1 MTSILTHYCGKFAFL
16 NRMGFNSP
24 LPRLYTE
31 KMNRYGVPLDSRM
44 DYTKLDWLV
53 WTTVMTEN
61 DAYKKMVFDAV
72 FRFINETPDRVPMTD
87 WFYTSVPRMREFQN
101 RSVVGG
107 LFINML
113 DTVRTSM
120 RG

>member
-1 MTSILTHYCGKFAFL
+1 
-16 NRMGFNSP
+16 
-24 LPRLYTE
+24 
-31 KMNRYGVPLDSRM
+31 
-44 DYTKLDWLV
+44 
-53 WTTVMTEN
+53 MTEN